1 MDKGYICTVAR
12 LSLSLSL
19 SFSQQPF
26 HGYAHRWNPRVSTV
40 VPNFSPPLEYHLVIF
55 NFERVINEGKEILAK
70 RYNII
75 SYDHGGGI
83 FEIVKI
89 SSFSPF
95 SSQLGLL
102 SVIIITSCFP
112 SFEIRIDSNFLFP
125 ARQST
130 LSSSGRHRNGFI
142 VSKDFG

>member
-1 MDKGYICTVAR
+1 MDKGYICTVASLF
-12 LSLSLSL
+12 LSLSLL
-19 SFSQQPF
+19 QQPF

-70 RYNII
+70 RYII
-75 SYDHGGGI
+75 SYDNGGGI